1 MFSRTTRRVTSLRQ
15 LSLKSFNNAS
25 ITVNLKDK
33 TVSFDNVFLRDS
45 CDSPDSVDAS
55 TRQKS
60 FTTASITRNL
70 EIAEPPKVVNENR
83 EQNLL
88 VKWKQGNKIHE
99 SRYSE
104 SFLQKSSSL
113 KERFNGKFFPE
124 EKVYWKKTDL
134 VPNLSELKVD
144 YNDYFA
150 KDEVFQKVVNNLN
163 KYGLSFIENVEDPQN
178 DPKLGSIK
186 PENEHLWPVAKLASR
201 FGYIKKTFYGVLFD
215 VKNEK
220 NAKNIANTNLFLPLH
235 MDLLYY
241 ESPPGLQLLHFIQN
255 TTLGGENIFADSFA
269 AAYSIRDRDPKA
281 YEALKKVPIT
291 YHYNNNNEYYYYM
304 RPLVVEDPYVKNFT
318 TGEPQ
323 IKEVNYAPPFQGP
336 FELNATTAEDP
347 KLWQEFLRGL
357 RLFEDFINDP
367 QNQYEVKSSEGSCVI
382 FDNRRVLHSRNQ
394 FSDSNGGDRW
404 LMGTYVDGD
413 SYRSK
418 LRKVNETQ

>member
-1 MFSRTTRRVTSLRQ
+1 MFSRVTRFSANRW
-15 LSLKSFNNAS
+15 LSLLSYDSNS
-25 ITVNLKDK
+25 ITVNLRGKEI
-33 TVSFDNVFLRDS
+33 SFDNTFLRDS
-45 CDSPDSVDAS
+45 CTSPDSVDIS

-60 FTTASITRNL
+60 FTTASISQGVL
-70 EIAEPPKVVNENR
+70 IAEEPYVR
-83 EQNLL
+83 EKDGEETLF
-88 VKWKQGNKIHE
+88 VKWDQNNN
-99 SRYSE
+99 SLLSAYSE
-104 SFLQKSSSL
+104 SFLDKSLTL
-113 KERFNGKFFPE
+113 KGRFQGKFFPE
-124 EKVYWKKTDL
+124 EKVYWRNKDFTS
-134 VPNLSELKVD
+134 NLDSLKVD
-144 YNDYFA
+144 YNAYLAEDGAF
-150 KDEVFQKVVNNLN
+150 KKVVNNLN
-163 KYGLSFIENVEDPQN
+163 KYGICFINNVEDPLN
-178 DPKLGSIK
+178 DPTLDSIR
-186 PENEHLWPVAKLASR
+186 PENEYLWPVAKLATR
-201 FGYIKKTFYGVLFD
+201 FGYIKPTFYGVLFD

-220 NAKNIANTNLFLPLH
+220 HAKNIANTNVFLPLH

-269 AAYSIRDRDPKA
+269 AAYEIRDRDPAA

-291 YHYNNNNEYYYYM
+291 YHYNNNNEYYYYL

-323 IKEVNYAPPFQGP
+323 IKEINYSPPFQGP
-336 FELNATTAEDP
+336 FEFHVTKSEDP
-347 KLWQEFLRGL
+347 QLWQDFLRGM

-367 QNQYEVKSSEGSCVI
+367 KNTYEVKLPQGSCVI

-418 LRKVNETQ
+418 LRKLNQM